1 MRFVGADSGQTTT
14 GYKNAFIGYGAGKL
28 ITSGNNNTV
37 LGAFSGNQGGLDI
50 RTTSNNIVLS
60 DGDGNP
66 KQFIDSSGNF
76 NMLGIYNLTTGS
88 AANVHIASSGYL
100 YRSTSSLRYKQ
111 MFKMPHTG
119 YLIC

>member
-1 MRFVGADSGQTTT
+1 
-14 GYKNAFIGYGAGKL
+14 
-28 ITSGNNNTV
+28 
-37 LGAFSGNQGGLDI
+37 
-50 RTTSNNIVLS
+50 IVLS

-100 YRSTSSLRYKQ
+100 YRSTSSLRYK
-111 MFKMPHTG
+111 
-119 YLIC
+119 